1 MPSEAL
7 LVTLG
12 NPQRTVT
19 PGAWSQAID
28 NLKERFRMETKIL
41 PERTLVAKAQAGNKD
56 AFTELVRRHSGQV
69 YGLSLNML
77 RHREDAEDNLQNVLV
92 KAFHN
97 IRRFEGNSRFSTWLV
112 RITINEALMKL
123 RKRSS
128 ERISDYHPAN
138 ASEDEPRS
146 FPEIEDSRQDPER
159 EYISRELIRKVF
171 RGLNPSLQDTFI
183 LQKAEGWTNREL
195 AEAQGITVSTVKSR
209 VFRARVR
216 LRQQLMA
223 LTQPGQVALQG

>member
-1 MPSEAL
+1 
-7 LVTLG
+7 
-12 NPQRTVT
+12 
-19 PGAWSQAID
+19 
-28 NLKERFRMETKIL
+28 METQSL
-41 PERTLVAKAQAGNKD
+41 PERTLVAKAQAGND
-56 AFTELVRRHSGQV
+56 EAFTELVRRHSGQV

-97 IRRFEGNSRFSTWLV
+97 INRFEG
-112 RITINEALMKL
+112 L
-123 RKRSS
+123 RTSLRM
-128 ERISDYHPAN
+128 R
-138 ASEDEPRS
+138 PRS

-159 EYISRELIRKVF
+159 EYISKELTRKVF

-195 AEAQGITVSTVKSR
+195 AEALGITVSTVKSR

-216 LRQQLMA
+216 LRQQLVA
-223 LTQPGQVALQG
+223 LTQPEQVALQG